1 MILMK
6 YLRFFIISFDGDQN
20 IKKKMIAIKTKSLLP
35 LVVDH
40 KGFSLD
46 NAKTIWCTPKSLP

>member
-1 MILMK
+1 MK
-6 YLRFFIISFDGDQN
+6 YLTFFIISFDGDQN
-20 IKKKMIAIKTKSLLP
+20 IKKKMTAIKTKSFLP